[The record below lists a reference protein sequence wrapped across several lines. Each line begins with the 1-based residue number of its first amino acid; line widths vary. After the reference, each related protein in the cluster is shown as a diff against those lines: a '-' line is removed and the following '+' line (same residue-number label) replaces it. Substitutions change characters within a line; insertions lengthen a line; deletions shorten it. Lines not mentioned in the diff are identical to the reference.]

1 MITRK
6 NLLALAITTS
16 LAAGLVACGGGESS
30 EAKLD
35 EAAKATTESPAAG
48 DAAKKEGKCGE
59 GKCGG
64 DKAKKEGKCGEG
76 KCGGDK
82 AKKEG
87 KCGEGKCGGDKKAEA
102 PAAH

>member
-48 DAAKKEGKCGE
+48 GDAAKKEGKCGE

-64 DKAKKEGKCGEG
+64 DKAKEG

-82 AKKEG
+82 AK
-87 KCGEGKCGGDKKAEA
+87 EGKCGGDKKAEA
-102 PAAH
+102 ATPAAH

>member
-48 DAAKKEGKCGE
+48 SDAAKKEGKCGE

-64 DKAKKEGKCGEG
+64 DKAKKEGKCG
-76 KCGGDK
+76 
-82 AKKEG
+82 
-87 KCGEGKCGGDKKAEA
+87 GDKKAEGA
-102 PAAH
+102 TPAEPAAN

>member
-30 EAKLD
+30 EAKVD
-35 EAAKATTESPAAG
+35 AAAKTTTESPAAAPAG
-48 DAAKKEGKCGE
+48 DAKKAGE

-64 DKAKKEGKCGEG
+64 DKGKM
-76 KCGGDK
+76 
-82 AKKEG
+82 EG
-87 KCGEGKCGGDKKAEA
+87 KCGEGKCGGDKK
-102 PAAH
+102 PPTNGG

>member
-48 DAAKKEGKCGE
+48 GDAAKKEGKCGE

-64 DKAKKEGKCGEG
+64 DKAK
-76 KCGGDK
+76 
-82 AKKEG
+82 
-87 KCGEGKCGGDKKAEA
+87 EGKCGGDKKAEA
-102 PAAH
+102 ATPAAH

>member
-16 LAAGLVACGGGESS
+16 LAAGLVACGGGDSS
-30 EAKLD
+30 EAKVD
-35 EAAKATTESPAAG
+35 EAAATATESPAAAG
-48 DAAKKEGKCGE
+48 DAAKKEGKCGGDKKAAAE

-64 DKAKKEGKCGEG
+64 DKAAKEGEEK
-76 KCGGDK
+76 
-82 AKKEG
+82 
-87 KCGEGKCGGDKKAEA
+87 

>member
-35 EAAKATTESPAAG
+35 DAAKTATESPAAP
-48 DAAKKEGKCGE
+48 AAGAKEGKCGE
-59 GKCGG
+59 GKCGA
-64 DKAKKEGKCGEG
+64 DKAKKEGEG

-82 AKKEG
+82 AG
-87 KCGEGKCGGDKKAEA
+87 KEGKCGGDKAKAAEA

>member
-35 EAAKATTESPAAG
+35 EAAKATTESPAAAG

-82 AKKEG
+82 KAP
-87 KCGEGKCGGDKKAEA
+87 AEA